1 MKRILLLLLLA
12 SSALAG
18 DIIATMS
25 GVRVAIIS
33 PAVAFGCNHV
43 VGPYTTVHLTRD
55 GTNYGTGW
63 VRFTN
68 RQGVQQEEAASDFNV
83 YSRTVINDRLAMAP
97 YRAFPKEAVE
107 PVAIPAVGDVV
118 NVAALTKGG
127 AIQKAK
133 VLVVDPGNGYVLTD
147 YPAIPGDSQSRVT
160 TQSGVFV
167 GFVSSAQQV
176 GSTVIIPGVS
186 TVASALPAPAVTN
199 APPPV
204 VDPVAAAKAQGRAE
218 ALQQVR
224 DLIGTLK

>member
-1 MKRILLLLLLA
+1 MKKTILFLLLLA

-18 DIIATMS
+18 DITATMS

-33 PAVAFGCNHV
+33 PAAAFGCNHV
-43 VGPYTTVHLTRD
+43 VGPYTTIHLSRD
-55 GTNYGTGW
+55 GTNYGSGY
-63 VRFTN
+63 VRFIN
-68 RQGVQQEEAASDFNV
+68 KQGVQQEEAASDYNV
-83 YSRTVINDRLAMAP
+83 NVRSVINDRLTMAP

-107 PVAIPAVGDVV
+107 PVAIPAAGDVV

-133 VLVVDPGNGYVLTD
+133 VLVVDANNGYILTD

-160 TQSGVFV
+160 TQAGVFV

-176 GSTVIIPGVS
+176 GSTVIIPGIS
-186 TVASALPAPAVTN
+186 TVAA
-199 APPPV
+199 APPPPPA